1 MRRTSA
7 VLLII
12 ILGCAGIA
20 IAGNGNNLETIESIQ
35 PHVLH
40 LKLKLEDLKAL
51 AEKQVLTRGLS
62 SKNSKVMAGFG
73 AVLADATPGAF
84 VEAYKALDII
94 RQTQNLYAVGRFS
107 ASPGVSDLEGLTID
121 DKELYALLLAKPGDS
136 DIKMTE
142 QEIAR
147 IRAVA
152 GKEQRLTPHLK
163 ARLAAEY
170 KKMLVERVK
179 AYNAAGQ
186 QAMGVFADKDKPVDA
201 SEAFGSL
208 AGEEKELN
216 THCQHLF
223 SQLESYPR
231 GTTPDSESLIY
242 WAKQKYGDLK
252 PVITIVHV
260 LIHKDGDRVFI
271 ASKQIYSSHYTEA
284 GLSVAELIPY
294 KDTLGQ
300 PRTVIAYTIRLQ
312 VDILGGTLGF
322 MKKRMAQPRMLGTLK
337 DSINGLRM
345 NMEALSRETSPS
357 RAGL

>member
-7 VLLII
+7 VLLIMI
-12 ILGCAGIA
+12 FGCAGLRA
-20 IAGNGNNLETIESIQ
+20 AANGNNLETIESMQ

-40 LKLKLEDLKAL
+40 LNLKLEDLKVL

-84 VEAYKALDII
+84 VEAYKTLDIF
-94 RQTQNLYAVGRFS
+94 RQGQYFSSVGRFS
-107 ASPGVSDLEGLTID
+107 ASPGVSDLEALTID
-121 DKELYALLLAKPGDS
+121 DKELYALLQAKPGDS
-136 DIKMTE
+136 DIKMSE

-147 IRAVA
+147 IRAVV
-152 GKEQRLTPHLK
+152 GKSERLTPQIK
-163 ARLAAEY
+163 TRLAAEY
-170 KKMLVERVK
+170 KKLLVERVK
-179 AYNAAGQ
+179 AYNATGQ

-201 SEAFGSL
+201 SEAFVSL
-208 AGEEKELN
+208 AGEQKELN

-223 SQLESYPR
+223 SQLESYPQ

-252 PVITIVHV
+252 PIINIVHV
-260 LIHKDGDRVFI
+260 LIHRDGDKVFI

-294 KDTLGQ
+294 KDTLGN

-312 VDILGGTLGF
+312 VDMLGGTLGF

-337 DSINGLRM
+337 ESINGLRM
-345 NMEALSRETSPS
+345 NMEALCRDTSPS
-357 RAGL
+357 RAGF